1 MPTVRRLSVEDY
13 DRILELWR
21 RSGLDSLR
29 SDGRDSRESF
39 SRQQDE
45 GQLVLGLETEGNLIG
60 VVVATHDTRKGW
72 VNRLAIDPDHRR
84 QGYGT
89 LLLRAGEKELR
100 QQGMHI
106 IATLAEDWNEASLAL
121 LQKEGYKLDREILY
135 LTKRDWPGA

>member
-1 MPTVRRLSVEDY
+1 LSVEDY

-45 GQLVLGLETEGNLIG
+45 GQVVLGLETEGTLIG
-60 VVVATHDTRKGW
+60 VIVATHDTRKGW

-89 LLLRAGEKELR
+89 LLLRAGEEELR